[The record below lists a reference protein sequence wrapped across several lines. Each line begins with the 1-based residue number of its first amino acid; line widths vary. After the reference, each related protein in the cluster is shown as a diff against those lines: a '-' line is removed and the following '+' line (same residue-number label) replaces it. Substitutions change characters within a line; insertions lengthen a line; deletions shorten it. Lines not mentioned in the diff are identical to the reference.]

1 MKKRIGII
9 GNGVAGLQ
17 LAYALKDEFDVT
29 MHHYEDPADIR
40 QGRIRSTQ
48 VHFHPAVE
56 RGQRAGMPA
65 AEEAPPIQTIHFSM
79 GAQKLFVG
87 RLAGPAKSVDQRL
100 AFAAGTSDLMEQG
113 VRLRKDRVMPSDIGA
128 LADNYD
134 LVIDA
139 TGKSGP
145 LFPFP
150 VEQALTPFQTPQR
163 KCSVG
168 YFTGVSPVSPA
179 GVSITVL
186 PGAGEMFEIPAFT
199 DKGPV
204 TILFIEAVPEGP
216 LDAFKGV
223 KSAAEFEERMKAT
236 VQLHFPAIQGR
247 VDAEHFALVDHHAYL
262 QTAITP
268 VVRRPYVMHGDKLI
282 LGCGDS
288 AVLADPITGQGCN
301 TASYCAEQ
309 LVATLMDHKETS
321 WDEQVGIAYWKRTHP
336 YVTAV
341 TEWTNAMTGPLPE
354 HIAQL
359 LMQAA
364 GDQETADRIAH
375 WFEHPPRAYEAFFQ
389 SAARTD

>member
-1 MKKRIGII
+1 MTKRIGII

-17 LAYALKDEFDVT
+17 LAYALKQEFDVT
-29 MHHYEDPADIR
+29 LHHYEDPADIR

-56 RGQRAGMPA
+56 RAQRMPA
-65 AEEAPPIQTIHFSM
+65 VDEAPLIQTIHFSM

-100 AFAAGTSDLMEQG
+100 AFAAGMSDLMRQG
-113 VRLRKDRVMPSDIGA
+113 VVFRKDRVMPNEIGS
-128 LADNYD
+128 LAETYD
-134 LVIDA
+134 LLIDA
-139 TGKSGP
+139 TGKAGP

-150 VEQALTPFQTPQR
+150 VEQELTPLQSPQR
-163 KCSVG
+163 KCIVG
-168 YFTGVSPVSPA
+168 YFTGVSPVAPA

-186 PGAGEMFEIPAFT
+186 PGAGELFEIPAYT
-199 DKGPV
+199 EKGPV

-216 LDAFKGV
+216 LDAFKGI
-223 KSAAEFEERMKAT
+223 KSAPDFEERMRAT
-236 VQLHFPAIQGR
+236 VQQHFPAIEAR
-247 VDAEHFALVDHHAYL
+247 IHAEHFALVDHGAYL

-268 VVRRPYVMHGDKLI
+268 VVRRPYAMHDDKLI

-288 AVLADPITGQGCN
+288 VILADPITGQGCN

-309 LVATLMDHKETS
+309 LVATLLEHQES
-321 WDEQVGIAYWKRTHP
+321 PWDEQVGLAYWSRIRP
-336 YVTAV
+336 YVAAV
-341 TEWTNAMTGPLPE
+341 TDWTNAMLGPMPG
-354 HIAQL
+354 HIVQL

-375 WFEHPPRAYEAFFQ
+375 WFEQPSSAYAAFFQ
-389 SAARTD
+389 SSERS